1 MEYLSFEKAAA
12 VLDITPE
19 RLGEL
24 VRAGRI
30 EHTRNRS
37 SIEFAWGQIERF
49 IQREAGVDVFAA
61 QRQIA
66 DKIWP
71 DCGRAAN
78 AGENNST

>member
-1 MEYLSFEKAAA
+1 MEYLSFEKTAA

-19 RLGEL
+19 RLGKL
-24 VRAGRI
+24 VRAERI
-30 EHTRNRS
+30 EHIHNHS

-49 IQREAGVDVFAA
+49 IQQEAGIGVFAA

-71 DCGRAAN
+71 NCGREAN
-78 AGENNST
+78 AGENNNT